1 MTSRY
6 FKSVGLSFMLF
17 ATAATLPITSAAAA
31 VFIAKADM
39 AETVDSTETG
49 LRHYPGA
56 TRVTNDECVE
66 TNASGVCKRRHDG
79 NVKIDFSIGAYGLKL
94 IVAKWQSRD
103 SATDIAAF
111 YQRELARFGNVL
123 DCSQVTRKPQFEL
136 SDDEDNTLTC
146 DSQPNR
152 AARNK
157 PEVERAVKVAADSR
171 HHYRVGTKSNQRIV
185 AINQKDGVNE
195 IQLVYVNARLPDWM
209 KSNSK
214 TSITVSP

>member
-1 MTSRY
+1 MTSRF
-6 FKSVGLSFMLF
+6 FKSACLSFMLF
-17 ATAATLPITSAAAA
+17 SAAATLPVASAAA

-39 AETVDSTETG
+39 VETVDSSETG

-56 TRVTNDECVE
+56 TRLTNDACTEA
-66 TNASGVCKRRHDG
+66 NADGVCKRKHNG
-79 NVKIDFSIGAYGLKL
+79 NVKIDFAIGAYGLKL
-94 IVAKWQSRD
+94 VVAKWQSRD
-103 SATDIAAF
+103 SQADIAAF

-123 DCSQVTRKPQFEL
+123 NCSQVTTKPQFEL
-136 SDDEDNTLTC
+136 SDDEDDTLTC
-146 DSQPNR
+146 DSRPTR

-157 PEVERAVKVAADSR
+157 SEVERAAKVASDSR

-185 AINQKDGVNE
+185 AINEKDGVNE

-214 TSITVSP
+214 TRITVSP